1 MAKREANLAA
11 KEAARKQKVDEIKE
25 AKAAKA
31 KERAAEKGA
40 ADSEKSKEEAE
51 KAELQAK
58 RDKNIADRDKK
69 AEVRGATRNKNPTS
83 KYSKKDVMDL
93 KAVFDEYDK
102 DGSGTIVY
110 EEMHG
115 QLKKKADAAA
125 PKPGE
130 KSSLQQRKANV
141 GVSLLDVSQGVFEQM
156 DKDKSGD
163 VTFEEMLTVM
173 FQYAKPEEIQL
184 MLSWVAPEPEPEP
197 EPKAELSAAAKS
209 QINGIFKLFD
219 KDKSGTLTFQ
229 ELKKALE
236 KTGIDPDEIKQYFT
250 EYDFDGN
257 GTIDKD
263 EFFKLMESTG
273 AFDND

>member
-1 MAKREANLAA
+1 MAVPVDCAA
-11 KEAARKQKVDEIKE
+11 GCAARDRPRRGLWSRGC
-25 AKAAKA
+25 A
-31 KERAAEKGA
+31 RACGWLRA
-40 ADSEKSKEEAE
+40 SW
-51 KAELQAK
+51 Q
-58 RDKNIADRDKK
+58 
-69 AEVRGATRNKNPTS
+69 
-83 KYSKKDVMDL
+83 
-93 KAVFDEYDK
+93 
-102 DGSGTIVY
+102 
-110 EEMHG
+110 
-115 QLKKKADAAA
+115 
-125 PKPGE
+125 
-130 KSSLQQRKANV
+130 
-141 GVSLLDVSQGVFEQM
+141 
-156 DKDKSGD
+156 

>member
-1 MAKREANLAA
+1 MAVPVDCAA
-11 KEAARKQKVDEIKE
+11 GCAARDRPRRGLWSRGS
-25 AKAAKA
+25 
-31 KERAAEKGA
+31 RARACGWLRA
-40 ADSEKSKEEAE
+40 SW
-51 KAELQAK
+51 Q
-58 RDKNIADRDKK
+58 
-69 AEVRGATRNKNPTS
+69 
-83 KYSKKDVMDL
+83 
-93 KAVFDEYDK
+93 
-102 DGSGTIVY
+102 
-110 EEMHG
+110 
-115 QLKKKADAAA
+115 
-125 PKPGE
+125 
-130 KSSLQQRKANV
+130 
-141 GVSLLDVSQGVFEQM
+141 
-156 DKDKSGD
+156 